1 MKFLYRLL
9 IVVLFFILPIYAALA
24 LFSFLLYGVSG
35 VIILILVYLF
45 TGKIYEIPD
54 KFTEMME
61 AYVDVISY
69 CKEKSK

>member
-24 LFSFLLYGVSG
+24 LFSFFLYSVSG
-35 VIILILVYLF
+35 VIIFMFVYLF

-54 KFTEMME
+54 KFTEMMN
-61 AYVDVISY
+61 AYVDVLLY